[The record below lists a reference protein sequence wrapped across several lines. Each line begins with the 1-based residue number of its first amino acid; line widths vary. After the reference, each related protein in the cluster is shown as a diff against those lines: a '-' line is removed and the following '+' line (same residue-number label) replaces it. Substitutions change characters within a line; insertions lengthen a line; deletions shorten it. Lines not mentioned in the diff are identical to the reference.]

1 MRLILFACL
10 LTGLTHAGDFNI
22 VNLDNNT
29 MRLLIGKDLPAF
41 VRFDKEYAYG
51 EKADAF
57 KHLAANASG
66 AQVLIGS
73 IGISTYGELLN
84 QDLAEKF
91 GYKKPGTEINYDYMD
106 KNFPKYRLFPANGG
120 ESTEYSGE
128 VTTDAM
134 MLFLKQEAKVY
145 FGLKGTLRDFD
156 KFASEFMKASDK
168 KHVLQR
174 AKAAADK
181 ADGADKD
188 TASYYVKAME
198 KSTASA
204 DWVQKEFDRLSK
216 MVSDGKISAEKKQGM
231 KMKMNRL
238 SAFVTPNDEL

>member
-1 MRLILFACL
+1 MRLLLFTCL
-10 LTGLTHAGDFNI
+10 LTGLAHAGDFNI

-29 MRLLIGKDLPAF
+29 MRLLVGKELPAF

-57 KHLAANASG
+57 KALAANASG
-66 AQVLIGS
+66 AQVLIGA
-73 IGISTYGELLN
+73 IGISTYGEFN

-91 GYKKPGTEINYDYMD
+91 GYKTPGKEIDHVYMD
-106 KNFPKYRLFPANGG
+106 KNFPKFRLFPANGG
-120 ESTEYSGE
+120 ESIEYSGD

-134 MLFLKQEAKVY
+134 MLFLKKEAKIY
-145 FGLKGTLRDFD
+145 FGLRGTLRDFD

-168 KHVLQR
+168 QQVLQR

-181 ADGADKD
+181 VDGADKE

-198 KSTASA
+198 KSSSSA

-216 MVSDGKISAEKKQGM
+216 MVSDGKISVEKKDGM
-231 KMKMNRL
+231 KVKMNRL